1 MSVVQSIQAEAK
13 ALLADGRIT
22 MVIASR
28 QRGDECVPAFFT
40 SADQL
45 DELAFDPAQTL
56 NPAAYLR
63 KQEVLARMPV
73 AVVARPAVMRS
84 LLLLAAESQITDEN
98 VVIIGVDGETCH
110 GTLDLA
116 ATAKLLNDS
125 YAEIA
130 PDADVLAR
138 IAELTAMSAADRA
151 AFWSEQFAKCT
162 RCYACRAACPGC
174 YCERCIVEK
183 NTPQWISTAALEHGN
198 YAWNT
203 IRAFHLAGRCTAC
216 GACQAACPQGIE
228 LMVLNAMLDSAVA
241 DEFNVKVGYDPQAQ
255 PVIGGWCQDDK
266 EEYIR

>member
-1 MSVVQSIQAEAK
+1 
-13 ALLADGRIT
+13 
-22 MVIASR
+22 
-28 QRGDECVPAFFT
+28 
-40 SADQL
+40 
-45 DELAFDPAQTL
+45 
-56 NPAAYLR
+56 
-63 KQEVLARMPV
+63 MPV

-84 LLLLAAESQITDEN
+84 LLLLAAESQISDEN
-98 VVIIGVDGETCH
+98 VVIIGVDGETCP
-110 GTLDLA
+110 GVLDLA
-116 ATAKLLNDS
+116 GTAKLLNDN

-130 PDADVLAR
+130 PDQAVLDR
-138 IAELTAMSAADRA
+138 INELQAMSATERA

-174 YCERCIVEK
+174 YCTQCIGEK

-228 LMVLNAMLDSAVA
+228 LMALNAMLDSAVA
-241 DEFNVKVGYDPQAQ
+241 EEFNVKVGYDPQAE
-255 PVIGGWCQDDK
+255 PVIGGWCEDDR